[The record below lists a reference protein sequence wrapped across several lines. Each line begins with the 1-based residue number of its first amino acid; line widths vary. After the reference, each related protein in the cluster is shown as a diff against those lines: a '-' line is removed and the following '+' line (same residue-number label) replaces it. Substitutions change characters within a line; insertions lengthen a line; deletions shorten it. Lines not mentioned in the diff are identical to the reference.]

1 MNPVLA
7 SELAAF
13 DAAHIGLSK
22 GPLSLA
28 ITLTRKAAEK
38 EFPLNSDDWLT
49 GKKGQVAGL
58 GGGILSSILKD
69 HGITRTLSSEGG
81 RTSRG
86 NMDRMVVFVDF
97 LNKLFAR
104 GLLDLPAIETYWAKR
119 IEVYFDSKPFVFK
132 LDSSQSLRSSVKDLF
147 AQAIARQ
154 KEVRG
159 TMYAGAVMQHLVG
172 AKLDLIKPGEQVKH
186 NGFSTA
192 DAPTARSGDFLIDD
206 VCIHVTTAPGEPL
219 IKKCQANLAAGLR
232 PLIVTT
238 DDGIYGA
245 RAFAKQAGIEDRI
258 DVIEIEQFIATNI
271 YERSGFSRGERRKT
285 IRALIDNYN
294 ALIDKNETDPSLRIE
309 FEE

>member
-1 MNPVLA
+1 MNSALNT
-7 SELAAF
+7 ELAAF

-38 EFPLNSDDWLT
+38 QFPLDPNDWLT

-58 GGGILSSILKD
+58 GGGILASILKD
-69 HGITRTLSSEGG
+69 HGITRPLSAEGG

-86 NMDRMVVFVDF
+86 NMDRMVVFVNF
-97 LNKLFAR
+97 LNELFDR
-104 GLLDLPAIETYWAKR
+104 GILDLPAIERYWAKR
-119 IEVYFDSKPFVFK
+119 IEVYFDSKPFIFK
-132 LDSSQSLRSSVKDLF
+132 VDSAQSLRSSVKDLL

-172 AKLDLIKPGEQVKH
+172 AKLDLIKPNGELKH

-192 DAPTARSGDFLIDD
+192 DAPTARSGDFTIDD

-219 IKKCQANLAAGLR
+219 LKKCLANLGAGLR

-238 DDGIYGA
+238 DDGTYGA

-271 YERSGFSRGERRKT
+271 YERSGFSRSQRRKT
-285 IRALIDNYN
+285 IKALIDNYN
-294 ALIDKNETDPSLRIE
+294 ALVDKHETDPSLRIE